1 MEKMTINKKCPNC
14 HKPSSVEVL
23 VSEFEA
29 YQRGGLLHEAFASL
43 NADEREIVKTGIHS
57 ACWDDMFS
65 WMDTDDEE

>member
-1 MEKMTINKKCPNC
+1 MDKMTINKTCPNC

-29 YQRGGLLHEAFASL
+29 YQRGGLLHVAFASL

-57 ACWDDMFS
+57 ACWDEMFS
-65 WMDTDDEE
+65 WMDYDDEE